1 MENCIGPVWDL
12 IKLMWAPVGR
22 RIQLARRLGEKIEN
36 LDAEARYLSNRR
48 QDIERELSS
57 DDDKVPNAVF
67 KGWID
72 DVEKIEQR
80 RREIKDEY
88 AQNKKCLL
96 GLFPDIKWRMSLGK
110 CIEEAVVRI
119 GELQEMSKFE
129 GGIVLDAPPPAA
141 EFLQLPRTME
151 PAPINRTL
159 QKVLAHIRSEKIHQI
174 GIWGMG
180 GVGKTTVLKALNNL
194 SEISITFEI
203 VIWVTV
209 SSQGSVEKIQ
219 KDVAKRLSVDVN
231 DADPIHTVANKI
243 YQNLRSKKFLLLLDD
258 VWRSLDLGDI
268 GIPNL
273 NEQEKEGLT
282 GGAKSIIDGYNKG
295 RDLLNTLV
303 QKSLLEKVGYSR
315 CRMHDLLRDLA
326 LIITSPRGNNDNKF
340 LVRAGLRDGWY
351 GNEEEWKR
359 MKRISLMSNAL
370 GTLPE
375 SLDCPILSTLFLQH
389 NLRLQTIPN
398 KFFQHLAELRVLDLS
413 YTSIRSLPSSI
424 SSLVNLQGLYLN
436 NSEALAELPSE
447 VGSLKK
453 LEELQMIAVA
463 VQRLPFDIMNLNR
476 LISFIFSTAYHLITT
491 VDIPAGVIKSLISL
505 EQLQIG
511 VKLLQSAHVAMLD
524 EVACLRNLTKI
535 RLSFPKA
542 SEFVMVWS
550 CDDIEI
556 LANGDES
563 EGGDILA
570 DLENLKLSCLPKLR
584 AIIEGQPS
592 IRSFSNLNSLRLDT
606 FTCDRLED
614 IFEENEIEPEMIRS
628 DGHQLPRLELL
639 ELQSLPKLVSIDKI
653 VSLASASIEE
663 IWIRKCINVK
673 SLPSSLVDAPKLRKI
688 GGSSSEWWDEELE
701 WEDNA
706 IKHRLQLLLSVR

>member
-1 MENCIGPVWDL
+1 MCRTKSVCNIFVYCSISELKFGLLENLLILIVQNLVLKLPVEMGNLIGPVWDM

-22 RIQLARRLGEKIEN
+22 RIQLARRLGEKIEK
-36 LDAEARYLSNRR
+36 LDTEARYLSNQR

-57 DDDKVPNAVF
+57 DVDKVPNEVC

-80 RREIKDEY
+80 RSEIKDEY

-110 CIEEAVVRI
+110 RIEEVDVRI
-119 GELQEMSKFE
+119 GELKEMSKFE
-129 GGIVLDAPPPAA
+129 GGFALD
-141 EFLQLPRTME
+141 LHRHL
-151 PAPINRTL
+151 L
-159 QKVLAHIRSEKIHQI
+159 LSKVLAHIRSEKIHQI

-180 GVGKTTVLKALNNL
+180 GVGKTTVVKALNNL
-194 SEISITFEI
+194 PEISITFEI

-209 SSQGSVEKIQ
+209 SSQGSIDKIQ
-219 KDVAKRLSVDVN
+219 KDVARRLSINVN

-243 YQNLRSKKFLLLLDD
+243 YQILSSKKFLLLLDD

-273 NEQEKEGLT
+273 NEQEKDEEIEVDELIEYWRAEGLT
-282 GGAKSIIDGYNKG
+282 GDAKSIIDGYNKG

-303 QKSLLEKVGYSR
+303 QKSLLEMVGYSR

-340 LVRAGLRDGWY
+340 L
-351 GNEEEWKR
+351 
-359 MKRISLMSNAL
+359 
-370 GTLPE
+370 
-375 SLDCPILSTLFLQH
+375 
-389 NLRLQTIPN
+389 TIPN

-436 NSEALAELPSE
+436 YCESLAELPSE

-453 LEELQMIAVA
+453 LQELQMAGVG
-463 VQRLPFDIMNLNR
+463 VHSLPFEIMNLNR
-476 LISFIFSTAYHLITT
+476 LISFIFSSACHVSTT

-535 RLSFPKA
+535 HLSFPNVENLERFLSTSWSWKEQRFLNFRFFVNNNWDPSVYPQPELSHGA
-542 SEFVMVWS
+542 LILYDCQDSPTTPIPPTIMRVLSRSQEFMVSSRGIKTLSEFGMQNLKGLRICEVWS

-563 EGGDILA
+563 EGGDIFP
-570 DLENLKLSCLPKLR
+570 DLENLDVELF
-584 AIIEGQPS
+584 A
-592 IRSFSNLNSLRLDT
+592 
-606 FTCDRLED
+606 
-614 IFEENEIEPEMIRS
+614 EIESNTGRATVNKK
-628 DGHQLPRLELL
+628 LL
-639 ELQSLPKLVSIDKI
+639 KSQFF
-653 VSLASASIEE
+653 E
-663 IWIRKCINVK
+663 IGNM
-673 SLPSSLVDAPKLRKI
+673 
-688 GGSSSEWWDEELE
+688 
-701 WEDNA
+701 
-706 IKHRLQLLLSVR
+706 